1 MLNVN
6 TIFYISFVSLLFK
19 MFKNG
24 TLTEEQILMKKEK
37 KITQLQNRKKK
48 REDRIKTKIFRQNLR
63 KDRKESNIDLNDD
76 NDTDISN
83 DSDNEIINEK
93 KNGLKLKATSNTL
106 TNKEK
111 QQLIDTSLWD

>member
-1 MLNVN
+1 MIEDMLNVN

-48 REDRIKTKIFRQNLR
+48 REDRIKTKIFRQNHDFHPDHQISGILLR
-63 KDRKESNIDLNDD
+63 IGK
-76 NDTDISN
+76 
-83 DSDNEIINEK
+83 
-93 KNGLKLKATSNTL
+93 
-106 TNKEK
+106 
-111 QQLIDTSLWD
+111 